1 MNNLQLITDNL
12 INFNVKES
20 FGIPGGGESL
30 KLIDNFEKN
39 KINFH
44 LTKFEGSA
52 SIMAATF
59 GHLSESPGV
68 SISIKGPGF
77 ANALPGLAFSYFE
90 SYPLLHLTEAFPSHA
105 ANSLAHKRLDHYGM
119 TKSFVKDF
127 KYFDCLENSYL
138 DLLNCSMDEEPG
150 PVILQL
156 ADGKKN
162 CKKSKKVVT
171 KDSIYPEI
179 DINLFQ
185 KIKKPIFIVGSL
197 ACRKKLHNYFSK
209 FNFPVFTTVSAKGF
223 YDENK
228 SNSAGIYTGVGLS
241 MTPEFQLINES
252 DCIFCIGLTAKEVL
266 SVNPFKCYSINFEL
280 NNTPGVEGFR
290 FNKRIHL
297 SNFVKI
303 VDKLNKYSW
312 GVTELRQIKDELYSR
327 LTKTFLPGQVYD
339 FINNKYQNDCRLV
352 IDTGNFCTIGEHM
365 LKCCNNK
372 NILLSAQSRFMGT
385 SIPMGIAASIYNPLI
400 KTIIFIGDGGIGMF
414 LAEVDLAVKYNL
426 PIIIIF
432 MTDHSFASIRARSI
446 QKNLTQAPLK
456 IESKPWVN
464 IFESFGFLTFKVK
477 NLSELDNSLKIIDNI
492 SKPTFIEIEFNQDQ
506 YLKMTDNIR

>member
-1 MNNLQLITDNL
+1 MDNLEIITNNLLS
-12 INFNVKES
+12 FNIKES

-52 SIMAATF
+52 SIMGATF

-77 ANALPGLAFSYFE
+77 VNSLPGLAFSYFE
-90 SYPLLHLTEAFPSHA
+90 SYPLLHLTEAFPLNA
-105 ANSLAHKRLDHYGM
+105 ANSIAHKRLDHYDM

-127 KYFDCLENSYL
+127 KYFDSLENSYL
-138 DLLNCSMDEEPG
+138 DLLNCAIDEEPG

-156 ADGKKN
+156 AEGYN
-162 CKKSKKVVT
+162 NNKKSKKGIT
-171 KDSIYPEI
+171 KDSIYSEI

-185 KIKKPIFIVGSL
+185 RIKKPIFIVGSL
-197 ACRKKLHNYFSK
+197 ACRKKLHNFFSK
-209 FNFPVFTTVSAKGF
+209 FNFPIFTTVSAKGF

-241 MTPEFQLINES
+241 MTPEFQLLNQS

-266 SVNPFKCYSINFEL
+266 SVNPFKSYSINFEL

-297 SNFVKI
+297 SNFINI
-303 VDKLNKYSW
+303 VEKLNNYSW
-312 GVTELRQIKDELYSR
+312 GTTELKQIKNDLYDR
-327 LTKTFLPGQVYD
+327 LTKNFLPGQVYD
-339 FINNKYQNDCRLV
+339 FINKKYQNDCRIV

-365 LKCCNNK
+365 LKCSNNK

-385 SIPMGIAASIYNPLI
+385 SIPMGIAASIYNPSF
-400 KTIIFIGDGGIGMF
+400 KTIIFVGDGGIGMF

-426 PIIIIF
+426 PIILIF
-432 MTDHSFASIRARSI
+432 MTDHSFASIRSRSI
-446 QKNLTQAPLK
+446 QKNLTQSPLK
-456 IESKPWVN
+456 IGARPWVN
-464 IFESFGFLTFKVK
+464 IFESFGFSTFKVK

-492 SKPTFIEIEFNQDQ
+492 SKPAFIEIEFNQDQ
-506 YLKMTDNIR
+506 YLVMTDDIR